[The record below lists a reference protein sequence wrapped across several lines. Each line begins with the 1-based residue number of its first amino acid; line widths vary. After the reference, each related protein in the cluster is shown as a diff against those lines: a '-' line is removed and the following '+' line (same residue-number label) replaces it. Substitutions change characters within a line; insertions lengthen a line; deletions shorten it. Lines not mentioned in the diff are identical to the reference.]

1 MDKSMKLGGIALVS
15 LWMKSGDTFAPGVE
29 GYEQHQVNKAVLSE
43 EMSYGERK
51 TERKLLHDM
60 AADGDEEMIEMLK
73 AEEEARGGADGERQ
87 RRPHHRLREVQV
99 CGRKVCKGD
108 LGFGK

>member
-1 MDKSMKLGGIALVS
+1 MDKSMKLGGLALVS

-43 EMSYGERK
+43 EMSYGEPQ

-60 AADGDEEMIEMLK
+60 AADGDEEMMEMLK
-73 AEEEARGGADGERQ
+73 AEEENRGGADGE
-87 RRPHHRLREVQV
+87 PLKHAHRLR
-99 CGRKVCKGD
+99 
-108 LGFGK
+108 LP